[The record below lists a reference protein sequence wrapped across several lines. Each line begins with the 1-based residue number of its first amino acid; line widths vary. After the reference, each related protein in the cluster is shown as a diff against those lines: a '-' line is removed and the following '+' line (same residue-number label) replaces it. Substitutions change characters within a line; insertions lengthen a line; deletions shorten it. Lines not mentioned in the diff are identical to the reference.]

1 MKKLYRVKF
10 SLIHEG
16 CWTSKIR
23 DDRVVT
29 LRLSQY
35 NRRKVHVLVASS
47 KLIVRDLKTS
57 DNVDDILKFRKMK
70 GGYVIEFLEDLDT
83 TISGAI
89 LESGSNVLE
98 YSNTVKAGMEKWE
111 VITTSKALVNQFA
124 ERFKVNDL
132 TVHEMK
138 FPELF
143 GSGLTEKEM
152 LTLKTALSM
161 GYFNYP
167 RSVKAKDI
175 AESLGVSKQDFL
187 YHLRNSI
194 NKIVSS
200 YDLG

>member
-16 CWTSKIR
+16 CWTSKI
-23 DDRVVT
+23 DDRVIT

-35 NRRKVHVLVASS
+35 NRRKVHVLVASP
-47 KLIVRDLKTS
+47 KLIVKDLKTS
-57 DNVDDILKFRKMK
+57 GNVDDILKFRKMK

-89 LESGSNVLE
+89 LESGSNILE
-98 YSNTVKAGMEKWE
+98 YRNVVKAGVEKWE
-111 VITTSKALVNQFA
+111 MITTSKTVVNQFS
-124 ERFKVNDL
+124 ERFKVSNL
-132 TVHEMK
+132 TVEEMK
-138 FPELF
+138 FPELL
-143 GSGLTEKEM
+143 GSGLTDKEM
-152 LTLKTALSM
+152 LMLKTAVSM

-194 NKIVSS
+194 NKIISS